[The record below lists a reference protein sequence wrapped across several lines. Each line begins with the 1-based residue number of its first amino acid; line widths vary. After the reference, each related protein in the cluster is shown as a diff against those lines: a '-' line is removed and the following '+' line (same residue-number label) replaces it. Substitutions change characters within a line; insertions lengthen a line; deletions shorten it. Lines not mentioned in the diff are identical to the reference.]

1 MKITIAL
8 SLASLL
14 AFSSHALT
22 IPTSQGKDN
31 RIVYS
36 HYDPSDVIAIRT
48 KVGVTTLIQL
58 EKNETIVGDH
68 SGLGMGDA
76 AAWGFNV
83 RGNNVFF
90 KPKAKQPDTNLTIV
104 SDLGRTYSF
113 ELMTSK
119 EKAPFYIVKMEYP
132 KPKSPSKASSTLAMP
147 CSNGKRNFGYVKWGE
162 EALAPQYTWDDG
174 RFTCMKFS
182 KNTELPVIYQINTDG
197 KEALANYH
205 IEQDTLIIHSVAD
218 EYRLRLGDS
227 VLGLRSN
234 FVTFAGHNEK
244 SSAINA
250 TRVIKDIE

>member
-1 MKITIAL
+1 MKTSIVL
-8 SLASLL
+8 CLASML
-14 AFSSHALT
+14 AFPSYALT
-22 IPTSQGKDN
+22 LPKSQGKDN
-31 RIVYS
+31 HVVS
-36 HYDPSDVIAIRT
+36 SPYDPSDVIAIRT

-68 SGLGMGDA
+68 AGLGMGDA

-113 ELMTSK
+113 ELITSK
-119 EKAPFYIVKMEYP
+119 KETPFYIVKMEYP
-132 KPKSPSKASSTLAMP
+132 KPKSTSSVPILSMP
-147 CSNGKRNFGYVKWGE
+147 CSNGKRNFGYVKWGD

-182 KNTELPVIYQINTDG
+182 NTTELPVVYQINTDG

-205 IEQDTLIIHSVAD
+205 IDQDTLIIHSVAD

-227 VLGLRSN
+227 VLGIRSN
-234 FVTFAGHNEK
+234 FVTFAGHNKK